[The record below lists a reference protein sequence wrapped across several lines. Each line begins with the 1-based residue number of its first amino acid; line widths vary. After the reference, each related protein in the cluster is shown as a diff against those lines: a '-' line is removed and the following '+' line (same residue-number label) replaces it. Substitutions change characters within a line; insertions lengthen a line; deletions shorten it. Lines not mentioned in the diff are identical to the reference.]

1 MKKAISKAL
10 LRLAGWKLGPVVED
24 VPKCVICVAPHTS
37 NWDFIV
43 GKLFYTSIG
52 RNASFLIKK
61 EWFFFPFNLL
71 FDWLGGV
78 PVDRSKRTSVT
89 DQMVGQFNRRKEFQ
103 LAVTP
108 EGTRKRVND
117 WKKGFYYIAQKANV
131 PILMAYFDYK
141 KKPGALQRSDSLSPG
156 KLCSNLISWQTIC
169 VSVWSSLILFGR
181 TEMKIW
187 VIMENCSGGSAVR
200 RT

>member
-43 GKLFYTSIG
+43 GKLFYTALG

-61 EWFFFPFNLL
+61 EWFFFPFNIL
-71 FDWLGGV
+71 FSWLGGV
-78 PVDRSKRTSVT
+78 PVDRHQRTSVT
-89 DQMVGQFNRRKEFQ
+89 DQMVEVFNKRKIFQ

-108 EGTRKRVND
+108 EGTRKKVEE
-117 WKKGFYYIAQKANV
+117 WKKGFYYIAEKAEQY
-131 PILMAYFDYK
+131 IEEYK
-141 KKPGALQRSDSLSPG
+141 KH
-156 KLCSNLISWQTIC
+156 ISGENTLDKREFRRKYG
-169 VSVWSSLILFGR
+169 WSTLKYFHKELEIG
-181 TEMKIW
+181 
-187 VIMENCSGGSAVR
+187 
-200 RT
+200 

>member
-1 MKKAISKAL
+1 MKKTISKAL

-52 RNASFLIKK
+52 RNAGFLIKK
-61 EWFFFPFNLL
+61 EWFFFPLNLL

-78 PVDRSKRTSVT
+78 PVDRHKRTSVT
-89 DQMVGQFNRRKEFQ
+89 DQMVEQFNQRKEFQ

-108 EGTRKRVND
+108 EGTRKRVED

-141 KKPGALQRSDSLSPG
+141 KKEAGFKGVFYPTGNADKDIREIREHYRGVTACHP
-156 KLCSNLISWQTIC
+156 
-169 VSVWSSLILFGR
+169 
-181 TEMKIW
+181 
-187 VIMENCSGGSAVR
+187 ENFVQI
-200 RT
+200 

>member
-61 EWFFFPFNLL
+61 DGSFFRSTCCLTGWAECLL
-71 FDWLGGV
+71 
-78 PVDRSKRTSVT
+78 T
-89 DQMVGQFNRRKEFQ
+89 
-103 LAVTP
+103 AV
-108 EGTRKRVND
+108 
-117 WKKGFYYIAQKANV
+117 
-131 PILMAYFDYK
+131 
-141 KKPGALQRSDSLSPG
+141 
-156 KLCSNLISWQTIC
+156 
-169 VSVWSSLILFGR
+169 
-181 TEMKIW
+181 
-187 VIMENCSGGSAVR
+187 SGLR
-200 RT
+200 